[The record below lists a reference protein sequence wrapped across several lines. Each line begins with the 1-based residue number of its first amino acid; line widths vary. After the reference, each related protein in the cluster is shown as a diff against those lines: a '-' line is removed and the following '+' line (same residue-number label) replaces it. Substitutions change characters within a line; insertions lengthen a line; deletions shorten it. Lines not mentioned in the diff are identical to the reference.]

1 MEELQSRVAAV
12 MVQVVAVVAGSP
24 YRRRK
29 AAAEAEAVAGAD
41 ADVVDDTVAPEA
53 GEADN
58 DETAFVK

>member
-1 MEELQSRVAAV
+1 MAAV

-41 ADVVDDTVAPEA
+41 ADADDVAVPWRL
-53 GEADN
+53 
-58 DETAFVK
+58 FVLIESLAEG